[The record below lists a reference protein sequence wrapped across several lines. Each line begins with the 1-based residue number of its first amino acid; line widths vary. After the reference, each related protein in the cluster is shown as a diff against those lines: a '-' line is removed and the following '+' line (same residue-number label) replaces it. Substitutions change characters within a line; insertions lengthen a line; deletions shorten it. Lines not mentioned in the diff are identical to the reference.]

1 MHPIFAVLA
10 ASLLTALGLLAKDE
24 SQVYIT
30 SVVASIKS
38 PAEKEAIEDLLG
50 STS

>member
-10 ASLLTALGLLAKDE
+10 ASLLTALGLLAKEE

-30 SVVASIKS
+30 SAVASIKS
-38 PAEKEAIEDLLG
+38 PAERDAITDLLDELV
-50 STS
+50 

>member
-10 ASLLTALGLLAKDE
+10 ASLLTALDLLAKEE

-30 SVVASIKS
+30 SAVASIKS
-38 PAEKEAIEDLLG
+38 PAEREAVTDLLDELV
-50 STS
+50 

>member
-10 ASLLTALGLLAKDE
+10 ASLLTALDLLAKEE

-30 SVVASIKS
+30 SAVTSIKS
-38 PAEKEAIEDLLG
+38 PAERDAVTDLLDELV
-50 STS
+50 